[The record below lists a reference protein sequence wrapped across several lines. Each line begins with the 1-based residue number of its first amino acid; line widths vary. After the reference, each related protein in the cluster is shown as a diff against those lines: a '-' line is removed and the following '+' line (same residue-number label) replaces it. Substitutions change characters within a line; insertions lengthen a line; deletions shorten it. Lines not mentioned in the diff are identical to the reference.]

1 VKKFAFAAIMIGGMS
16 AVLFAT
22 PLGAK
27 GGGGGGGFSGHHGG
41 VFRSAVRPNIGPL
54 ARRGYPVPRNI
65 GPLAG
70 RYLAQHHRHHRRGNG
85 GGYDYVYGYSDYA
98 NGDYPPYAV
107 DQTIPQDMSDLYA
120 PLPPAPP
127 YVAHPVIRTVANS
140 ADVCSAQHV
149 KVPATGGGE
158 TTVTI
163 LRC

>member
-1 VKKFAFAAIMIGGMS
+1 VKKFAFAAIVLGGMS
-16 AVLFAT
+16 AALFAT

-41 VFRSAVRPNIGPL
+41 VFRSAVRSNIGPL
-54 ARRGYPVPRNI
+54 ARRGHPVPRNI

-70 RYLAQHHRHHRRGNG
+70 RYFAQHRHRHRGNG
-85 GGYDYVYGYSDYA
+85 DGYDNGYGYGDYA
-98 NGDYPPYAV
+98 YGDYPSYAA
-107 DQTIPQDMSDLYA
+107 DQTVPQDASDLYA
-120 PLPPAPP
+120 APPAPP

-140 ADVCSAQHV
+140 TDVCSAQHV
-149 KVPATGGGE
+149 SVPATGGGE

>member
-1 VKKFAFAAIMIGGMS
+1 MKKFAFAAIIVGGMS
-16 AVLFAT
+16 AALFAT

-41 VFRSAVRPNIGPL
+41 GFRSAVRPNIGPL
-54 ARRGYPVPRNI
+54 ARRGHPIPHNI

-70 RYLAQHHRHHRRGNG
+70 RNLAQHHRHYHRGNG
-85 GGYDYVYGYSDYA
+85 GGYGYGDYA
-98 NGDYPPYAV
+98 YYYSPPYAA
-107 DQTIPQDMSDLYA
+107 DQTIPQDVGDLYA

-140 ADVCSAQHV
+140 KDVCSTQHV
-149 KVPATGGGE
+149 NVPATGGGE

>member
-1 VKKFAFAAIMIGGMS
+1 MKKFAFAAIIIGGMS
-16 AVLFAT
+16 AALFAT

-27 GGGGGGGFSGHHGG
+27 GGGGGGFSGYHGG

-54 ARRGYPVPRNI
+54 A
-65 GPLAG
+65 G
-70 RYLAQHHRHHRRGNG
+70 RYLAQHHRHHHRGNG
-85 GGYDYVYGYSDYA
+85 GGYGYSDYA
-98 NGDYPPYAV
+98 YSDYPPYAA
-107 DQTIPQDMSDLYA
+107 DQTVPQDVSDLYA

-140 ADVCSAQHV
+140 TDVCSAQHV
-149 KVPATGGGE
+149 NVPATGGGE